1 MVAKIGVGICV
12 LAAILLYG
20 AGILFWLAIISAL
33 VILIA
38 GFAGAYIAAIP
49 EMRKTDD
56 KARQMEF
63 EGASGEEIIAFID
76 RPDDP
81 ASYEFDPIP
90 VWAPAIS
97 LIGVIAGV
105 GLLVAGVII
114 RFG

>member
-1 MVAKIGVGICV
+1 
-12 LAAILLYG
+12 
-20 AGILFWLAIISAL
+20 
-33 VILIA
+33 
-38 GFAGAYIAAIP
+38 
-49 EMRKTDD
+49 MRKTDD

-81 ASYEFDPIP
+81 EFDPIP

-105 GLLVAGVII
+105 GLLVTGIVI

>member
-38 GFAGAYIAAIP
+38 GLAGAYIAAIP

-63 EGASGEEIIAFID
+63 EGARNPQKGTVP
-76 RPDDP
+76 R
-81 ASYEFDPIP
+81 Y
-90 VWAPAIS
+90 VN
-97 LIGVIAGV
+97 
-105 GLLVAGVII
+105 
-114 RFG
+114 

>member
-1 MVAKIGVGICV
+1 MAAKMGVAICV
-12 LAAILLYG
+12 LAAIPLYG

-33 VILIA
+33 AILIS
-38 GFAGAYIAAIP
+38 GFAGAYIAAKP
-49 EMRKTDD
+49 EMRKTEDT
-56 KARQMEF
+56 AYQMEF

-81 ASYEFDPIP
+81 ELDPMP
-90 VWAPAIS
+90 AWAPAIS

-105 GLLVAGVII
+105 GLLVTGIVI